1 MGSRG
6 SVIPFFLN
14 EKKKGVIPI
23 TDERMTR
30 FNITLDEGVNF
41 VISSFDRMWGGEL
54 FVPNIPSYRIT
65 DLSEAIAPNLKIK
78 IIGIR
83 PGEKLHEEMITV
95 TDSLKTIEF
104 KDYFVIIPS
113 MKLWSTEKFI
123 NESSSEK
130 GTPCEDGF
138 SYNSGSNS
146 DFLSTD
152 EIKKLISQL

>member
-1 MGSRG
+1 
-6 SVIPFFLN
+6 
-14 EKKKGVIPI
+14 
-23 TDERMTR
+23 MTR

-54 FVPNIPSYRIT
+54 FVPKIPSYRIT

-78 IIGIR
+78 IVGIR

-95 TDSLKTIEF
+95 TDSLNTIEF